1 MGILRPGAIAFGL
14 RGKQVKPPI
23 MTLAGAVVGVL
34 TLTALATA
42 QEKGPQVEI
51 ELMTYPEIYAAI
63 HEQGK
68 TTVLVI
74 NGGTEQRGPHAVLGG
89 HSLTAK
95 PQGIDIARKLGNALL
110 APIMPFSIAGGHLNP
125 KTPGSV
131 NIPGPVFAAVNEAM
145 VDSMVVNGF
154 KNIVLMGEHGGGQ
167 KELEEVAN
175 RTNAKYS
182 PQGVH
187 VFFCGDFYAKS
198 QNEIG
203 QWVIANHLPPS
214 THGGIPDTSLMMY
227 LGGDAWVR
235 KDKMVAGDP
244 VLPPGTPRDP
254 NTPRVNNGITGDP
267 RPSTP
272 EIGKRYFDI
281 RTKNSVA
288 QIQALINATSK

>member
-1 MGILRPGAIAFGL
+1 M
-14 RGKQVKPPI
+14 KQV
-23 MTLAGAVVGVL
+23 MALAVAGVL
-34 TLTALATA
+34 ATGGMAVA
-42 QEKGPQVEI
+42 QENAAPVEI

-68 TTVLVI
+68 TTVLVV
-74 NGGTEQRGPHAVLGG
+74 NGGIEQRGPHAVLGG

-95 PQGIDIARKLGNALL
+95 PQGVDIARKLGNALV
-110 APIMPFSIAGGHLNP
+110 APVMPFSIAGRHLNP

-131 NIPGPVFAAVNEAM
+131 NIPGPLFAAVNEAI

-167 KELEEVAN
+167 RELEEVAKK
-175 RTNAKYS
+175 TNAKYS

-187 VFFCGDFYAKS
+187 VFFCGDFYEKTQAEF
-198 QNEIG
+198 Q

-214 THGGIPDTSLMMY
+214 SHGGVPDTSLMMY

-244 VLPPGTPRDP
+244 LLPPGTPRDP
-254 NTPRVNNGITGDP
+254 NTPLVDNGVIGDP

-272 EIGKRYFDI
+272 EMGKRYFDMK
-281 RTKNSVA
+281 TKNTVA
-288 QIQALINATSK
+288 QIQAMIAGASK

>member
-1 MGILRPGAIAFGL
+1 MKSITMA
-14 RGKQVKPPI
+14 
-23 MTLAGAVVGVL
+23 LAMACAGVL
-34 TLTALATA
+34 AMA
-42 QEKGPQVEI
+42 QENEAQVEI

-74 NGGTEQRGPHAVLGG
+74 NGGIEQRGPHAVLGG

-95 PQGIDIARKLGNALL
+95 PQGIDIARKLGNALV
-110 APIMPFSIAGGHLNP
+110 APVMPFSIAGRHLNP

-131 NIPGPVFAAVNEAM
+131 NIPGPVFAAVNEAI

-167 KELEEVAN
+167 KELEEVAKK
-175 RTNAKYS
+175 TDAKYS

-187 VFFCGDFYAKS
+187 VFFCGDFYEKTQS
-198 QNEIG
+198 EFQ
-203 QWVIANHLPPS
+203 QWLIANRLPPS

-244 VLPPGTPRDP
+244 LLPPGTPRDP
-254 NTPRVNNGITGDP
+254 KTPP
-267 RPSTP
+267 
-272 EIGKRYFDI
+272 
-281 RTKNSVA
+281 
-288 QIQALINATSK
+288 

>member
-1 MGILRPGAIAFGL
+1 M
-14 RGKQVKPPI
+14 KSI
-23 MTLAGAVVGVL
+23 MM
-34 TLTALATA
+34 ALAMACTVGAGGIAMA
-42 QEKGPQVEI
+42 QENEAQVEI

-68 TTVLVI
+68 TTVLVV
-74 NGGTEQRGPHAVLGG
+74 NGGIEQRGPHAVLGG

-95 PQGIDIARKLGNALL
+95 PQGVDIARKLGNALV
-110 APIMPFSIAGGHLNP
+110 APVMPFSIAGRHLNP

-131 NIPGPVFAAVNEAM
+131 NIPGPVFAAVNEAI
-145 VDSMVVNGF
+145 VESMVVNGF

-167 KELEEVAN
+167 KELAEVAK
-175 RTNAKYS
+175 RTTAKYA

-187 VFFCGDFYAKS
+187 VFFCGDFYEKT
-198 QNEIG
+198 QNEFQ

-214 THGGIPDTSLMMY
+214 SHGGIPDTSLMMY

-244 VLPPGTPRDP
+244 LLPPGASRDP
-254 NTPRVNNGITGDP
+254 NTPPVDNGIIGDP

-272 EIGKRYFDI
+272 EMGKLYFDMK
-281 RTKNSVA
+281 TKNAVA
-288 QIQALINATSK
+288 QIRAMIAAESK

>member
-1 MGILRPGAIAFGL
+1 MQPM
-14 RGKQVKPPI
+14 KQTMMV
-23 MTLAGAVVGVL
+23 LAVAGMVAAGSA
-34 TLTALATA
+34 ALAQ
-42 QEKGPQVEI
+42 QEPQVEI

-68 TTVLVI
+68 TTVLVV
-74 NGGTEQRGPHAVLGG
+74 NGGIEQRGPHAVLGG
-89 HSLTAK
+89 HSLTAR
-95 PQGIDIARKLGNALL
+95 PQAVDIARKLGNALV
-110 APIMPFSIAGGHLNP
+110 APVMPFSIAGRHLNP

-131 NIPGPVFAAVNEAM
+131 NIPGPIFAAVNEAI

-167 KELEEVAN
+167 KELEEVAKK
-175 RTNAKYS
+175 TDAKYS

-187 VFFCGDFYAKS
+187 VFFCGDFYEKTQS
-198 QNEIG
+198 EFQ
-203 QWVIANHLPPS
+203 QWLIANHLPPS

-244 VLPPGTPRDP
+244 WLPPGTPRDP
-254 NTPRVNNGITGDP
+254 NVPLVNNGVIGDP

-272 EIGKRYFDI
+272 EMGKRYFDMK
-281 RTKNSVA
+281 TKNAVA
-288 QIQALINATSK
+288 QIQVLIAAASK